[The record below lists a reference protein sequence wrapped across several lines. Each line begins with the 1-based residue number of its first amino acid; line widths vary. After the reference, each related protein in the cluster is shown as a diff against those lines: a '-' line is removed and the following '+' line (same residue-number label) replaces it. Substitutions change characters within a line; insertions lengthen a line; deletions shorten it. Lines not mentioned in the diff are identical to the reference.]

1 MVEFKGRF
9 GQRAR
14 RRLRTDKV
22 VWLTTTGSDG
32 TPQPRPVWFV
42 WEERRGTLLIYSQ
55 RRKAKLRHLG
65 RSRRVAVHFNTDDD
79 GDDVVVMTGQAR
91 VDRRALPADR
101 RPDYV
106 RKYRSAIR
114 DLGMTPAS
122 FAQEYAVAIRLRP
135 ERLRGW

>member
-1 MVEFKGRF
+1 VVEFKGRF
-9 GQRAR
+9 GQRVR
-14 RRLRTDKV
+14 RRLRTEKV
-22 VWLTTTGSDG
+22 VWLTTMGSDG

-55 RRKAKLRHLG
+55 RRTSKLRHLA
-65 RSRRVAVHFNTDDD
+65 RRRRAAIHFNTDEE
-79 GDDVVVMTGQAR
+79 GGDVVVMTGPAR

-114 DLGMTPAS
+114 DLGMTPAF

-135 ERLRGW
+135 ERLRGG

>member
-1 MVEFKGRF
+1 
-9 GQRAR
+9 
-14 RRLRTDKV
+14 
-22 VWLTTTGSDG
+22 
-32 TPQPRPVWFV
+32 
-42 WEERRGTLLIYSQ
+42 
-55 RRKAKLRHLG
+55 
-65 RSRRVAVHFNTDDD
+65 
-79 GDDVVVMTGQAR
+79 MTGQAR

>member
-9 GQRAR
+9 GKRVR
-14 RRLRTDKV
+14 RRLRNEKV
-22 VWLTTTGSDG
+22 VWLTTMGTDG

-55 RRKAKLRHLG
+55 RHTSKLRHLA
-65 RSRRVAVHFNTDDD
+65 RSRRVSIHFNTDEE
-79 GDDVVVMTGQAR
+79 GGDVVVMTGQAR

-101 RPDYV
+101 RPDYL
-106 RKYRSAIR
+106 RKYRSGMR
-114 DLGMTPAS
+114 GLGMTPVS

-135 ERLRGW
+135 ERLRGM